1 MYASK
6 NYLFLAV
13 FLFVLGFASPSVSL
27 AYSDCVPSF
36 APTLPCQKP
45 ADPSVVYDT
54 FATGQQ
60 WTISTNT
67 VYTSGNYSFYKSSDY
82 NTHIDTLYEGTT
94 NAMTRFRWTQLT
106 SGVGH
111 TMVGTISTAFV
122 FSAPTYS
129 ANNSPDWVWEF
140 LVGNSAYGVREYR
153 HVWLGA
159 DLNIPDLTP
168 THTLSVTSPTLTLDN
183 ADVQPSSAFL
193 VNFSYVDT
201 NYSGDYSDVR
211 FSLSSCNDDTCS
223 TTTLLDSG
231 LLSTIRATLGSGLD
245 GSIYARVPAVL
256 GIPLNYVAILTDADA
271 NVQYSSVVFSLTGS
285 YATGLPL
292 PDDALYP
299 TDTTVPDL
307 MTDPSGF
314 VSAMFTNFG
323 NYLVRLV
330 IPPLSFFTDSFSQI
344 QSGFS
349 TKFAFFEQLRSAFTV
364 PADGSFTPITLTGI
378 TIAGSTISP
387 IAFISSFNPTT
398 FAPFRNFLSMVMYVG
413 LGFWLIKKTSLIF
426 SS

>member
-1 MYASK
+1 MYAPK
-6 NYLFLAV
+6 NYLFFAV

-27 AYSDCVPSF
+27 ASTTITYTAQTTTSNVSYPIGDGPYIIGSQTYSDVLFMDYGSSASVLFFNPSDI
-36 APTLPCQKP
+36 TLLGSGTLSSGTYTGYPYVRFSTTHGAYFYGCSDHINFSGCWVASQYIP
-45 ADPSVVYDT
+45 DRGG
-54 FATGQQ
+54 AT
-60 WTISTNT
+60 
-67 VYTSGNYSFYKSSDY
+67 YS
-82 NTHIDTLYEGTT
+82 
-94 NAMTRFRWTQLT
+94 
-106 SGVGH
+106 
-111 TMVGTISTAFV
+111 VGTPGVAV
-122 FSAPTYS
+122 FHSSYDFGGVIT
-129 ANNSPDWVWEF
+129 PDVT
-140 LVGNSAYGVREYR
+140 
-153 HVWLGA
+153 
-159 DLNIPDLTP
+159 LTP
-168 THTLSVTSPTLTLDN
+168 THTLAVVSPALTLDN

-193 VNFSYVDT
+193 TSFSYVDT

-211 FSLSSCNDDTCS
+211 FSLSSCDDDTCS
-223 TTTLLDSG
+223 TTTLVASD
-231 LLSTIRATLGSGLD
+231 LLSDIRTLLGSGLD
-245 GSIYARVPAVL
+245 GSIYARVPVVL
-256 GIPLNYVAILTDADA
+256 GIPLHYVAILTDADA
-271 NVQYSSVVFSLTGS
+271 NTQYSSVVFSLTGS

-307 MTDPSGF
+307 LSDPSGF

-349 TKFAFFEQLRSAFTV
+349 TKFAFFEQIRSAFVV
-364 PADGSFTPITLTGI
+364 PADGSFTPISITGL
-378 TIAGSTISP
+378 TIAGATIAPLS
-387 IAFISSFNPTT
+387 FISSFNATT